1 MITNILITLVF
12 VLALFIFSK
21 TMLFYKIYK
30 RIALFFYLRIPCHYV
45 LIETKDENGKIYQF
59 IGGVYQNPITNN
71 IGRFLIPRE
80 LFKKWY
86 PEILKQIESQMV
98 EFKAE
103 EYEEH

>member
-1 MITNILITLVF
+1 MITNILFTLAV
-12 VLALFIFSK
+12 VLVLFIFSK

-59 IGGVYQNPITNN
+59 IGGVYQNPFTNN
-71 IGRFLIPRE
+71 IGRFVIPRK

-86 PEILKQIESQMV
+86 PKVLEQIESQMV
-98 EFKAE
+98 EFDSK
-103 EYEEH
+103 H